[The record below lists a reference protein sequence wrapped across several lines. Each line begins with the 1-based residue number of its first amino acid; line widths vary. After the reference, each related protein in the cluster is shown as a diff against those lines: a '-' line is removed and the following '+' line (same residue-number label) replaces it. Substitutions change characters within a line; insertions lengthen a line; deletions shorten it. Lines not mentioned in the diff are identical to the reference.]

1 MAPNLGIPELAQNT
15 TRQQILNAKNILFI
29 LEGTNGNLP
38 LDWAKTAAG
47 VSVGVIFKEI
57 KEKSRLG

>member
-1 MAPNLGIPELAQNT
+1 MSPNLGVPELAQNT
-15 TRQQILNAKNILFI
+15 TRQQILNTNNILFI
-29 LEGTNGNLP
+29 LEGINGSLP
-38 LDWAKTAAG
+38 LDWAKTAAD